1 MRVAGF
7 TLLALVL
14 GFLGGWVVAT
24 AAAFRFMDAANI
36 VDRDGGGAMG
46 AFFIIGPFF
55 GLIAAIVLAGTVL
68 ARGLAAGRPKP
79 VGWQP
84 PSPESRRLR
93 TWILAAL
100 VAVAVY
106 LVGWAFIDLSGPW
119 APKSAT
125 RALFY
130 NGIPLAAGLL
140 CAGLVVRAR
149 AARSGPPLSHT

>member
-14 GFLGGWVVAT
+14 GFFGGWAVAT
-24 AAAFRFMDAANI
+24 SAALRYMDAAD
-36 VDRDGGGAMG
+36 VFDRDGGGAMA

-55 GLIAAIVLAGTVL
+55 GLVAAIVLAGFVL
-68 ARGLAAGRPKP
+68 VRGLAAGRPKP
-79 VGWQP
+79 VGWQS
-84 PSPESRRLR
+84 PSPEARRMR
-93 TWILAAL
+93 IWILAAA

-140 CAGLVVRAR
+140 CALFVVKAR
-149 AARSGPPLSHT
+149 GDLNPSRL